1 MAEFRTDEVRRRY
14 RRKLGL
20 RERIGSGHYL
30 YEIVSPAGTRIGR
43 TALPRGRAPIGKP
56 LRAEIAQQF
65 RVPASDWDSLIDCR
79 LSAQHG
85 PPALVVNQIGDETA
99 PQGPISASIS

>member
-1 MAEFRTDEVRRRY
+1 MAEFGTDEVRRRY
-14 RRKLGL
+14 RHKLGL

-56 LRAEIAQQF
+56 LRAEIARQF
-65 RVPASDWDSLIDCR
+65 RVSASDWDGLIDCR
-79 LSAQHG
+79 LSAEDYFARFDDPDRPVRRLRG
-85 PPALVVNQIGDETA
+85 L
-99 PQGPISASIS
+99 

>member
-1 MAEFRTDEVRRRY
+1 MAEFGTDEARRRY
-14 RRKLGL
+14 RHKLGL

-56 LRAEIAQQF
+56 LRAEIARQF
-65 RVPASDWDSLIDCR
+65 GIAANDWDDLIDCR
-79 LSAQHG
+79 LSAEDYFARFDD
-85 PPALVVNQIGDETA
+85 PPKPDRGLRGLAAT
-99 PQGPISASIS
+99 

>member
-1 MAEFRTDEVRRRY
+1 MAEFRTNEARRRY
-14 RRKLGL
+14 RHKLGL

-56 LRAEIAQQF
+56 LRARIARQF
-65 RVPASDWDSLIDCR
+65 GIPAGDWDDLIACR
-79 LSAQHG
+79 LSAEDYFACFDDPSDRG
-85 PPALVVNQIGDETA
+85 PRGLEAT
-99 PQGPISASIS
+99 